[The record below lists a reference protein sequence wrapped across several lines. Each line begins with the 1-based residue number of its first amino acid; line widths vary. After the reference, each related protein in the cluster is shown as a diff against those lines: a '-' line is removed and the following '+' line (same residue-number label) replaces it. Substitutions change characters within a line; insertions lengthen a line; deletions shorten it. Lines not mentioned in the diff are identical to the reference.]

1 MDALLKLLWNK
12 WITPAS
18 IQIWLLVAGAFGV
31 LVLVVKMLLMYLK
44 LVKKENKA
52 LESEVKRAERIQN
65 VQINNTRD
73 ESLKRHRMR
82 GTLRGPDK
90 PL

>member
-1 MDALLKLLWNK
+1 MPLLKLLWNK

-18 IQIWLLVAGAFGV
+18 TQIWLLVAGAFGV

-65 VQINNTRD
+65 VTINNTRD
-73 ESLKRHRMR
+73 KSLERHRLR
-82 GTLRGPDK
+82 GSLRGPDK

>member
-1 MDALLKLLWNK
+1 MFLLKLLWNK

-18 IQIWLLVAGAFGV
+18 TQIWLLVAGAFGV
-31 LVLVVKMLLMYLK
+31 LVLVVKMLLIYLR
-44 LVKKENKA
+44 LVKRENKA

-65 VQINNTRD
+65 VKINRTRD

-82 GTLRGPDK
+82 GSLRDGPD
-90 PL
+90 